1 MKTVFVVG
9 AGPAGMFAARKIA
22 MAGHQVIIFNR
33 DIKPGGLAEYGIYP
47 SKDKMRSGLR
57 KQFAAV
63 LAMPNVH
70 YFGHVPIG
78 TNRALTIQELQNFK
92 PAAIVFAVGAQGTKK
107 VGLPGED
114 SKGVYSAKDFVYHY
128 NRLPPFA
135 TRDFSTGR
143 RIAIVGIGNVMVDIA
158 RWLMIDDPRHTTEE
172 VIVIARRGPFEA
184 KFDKKEFAHIEQHLD
199 RTDFQ
204 QELERIKDK
213 LAAVGQDVSK
223 LANDTFPVLSK
234 PVNRT
239 AGPRL
244 LFRFLSSP
252 KEIQAGPDG
261 RIRSLTVTENTLVQ
275 EDGSVASKAT
285 DETVEIDVDT
295 VIFAIGDVHDA
306 MLGIPTSA
314 TGYVTSDSTDPK
326 QTSYA
331 VFDPKKGQILDGIC
345 VVGWARRPSEG
356 LVGIAR
362 HDAELG
368 AEHVLEY
375 LKRVP
380 ETDSR
385 SPEQIG
391 QYLEDK
397 NVQVVKKPDLGYLGK
412 VEEEEAKKQGLTF
425 FKFNDD
431 AAMLAAIQRE
441 KARARS
447 ERSFIGSDTVPI
459 RCLRPSIQVQC
470 ALPSEAAAISTFVDN
485 LIRLLTQSGYIPV
498 SIDNIEIALREALNN
513 AVVHGNR
520 GDQGRH
526 VCVRCRYESGDISIL
541 VSDEGEGFDLS
552 KLPDPTAPG
561 GIYSTHGRGIYLM
574 NAFMDEVRFEHG
586 GSVVRMRKRVAVS
599 MANSACPNVRT
610 APA

>member
-1 MKTVFVVG
+1 
-9 AGPAGMFAARKIA
+9 
-22 MAGHQVIIFNR
+22 
-33 DIKPGGLAEYGIYP
+33 
-47 SKDKMRSGLR
+47 
-57 KQFAAV
+57 
-63 LAMPNVH
+63 MPNVH

-78 TNRALTIQELQNFK
+78 TNCALTIQELQGFN

-128 NRLPPFA
+128 NLLPPFA
-135 TRDFSTGR
+135 TRDFSIGK

-158 RWLMIDDPRHTTEE
+158 RWLMIDDPRHTAEE
-172 VIVIARRGPFEA
+172 LIAIARRGPFEA
-184 KFDKKEFAHIEQHLD
+184 KFDKKRFANIEQHLD
-199 RTDFQ
+199 RAGFQ

-223 LANDTFPVLSK
+223 LANDTFSVLSK
-234 PVNRT
+234 PVNRI

-252 KEIQAGPDG
+252 KEIQAGPGG

-275 EDGSVASKAT
+275 EDGSVAAKAT
-285 DETVEIDVDT
+285 DETGEIDKDT

-306 MLGIPTSA
+306 TLGIPTGA
-314 TGYVTSDSTDPK
+314 TGYVTRHSTDPK
-326 QTSYA
+326 QTSYE
-331 VFDPKKGQILDGIC
+331 VFDPQKGQILDGIY
-345 VVGWARRPSEG
+345 VVGWARRASQG

-385 SPEQIG
+385 SPRQIR

-397 NVQVVKKPDLGYLGK
+397 DVQVVNKPDVGYLGK
-412 VEEEEAKKQGLTF
+412 VEEDEAKKQGLTY

-447 ERSFIGSDTVPI
+447 ERAFIGLDTVPI
-459 RCLRPSIQVQC
+459 PCLRPSIQLQC
-470 ALPSEAAAISTFVDN
+470 ALPSEAAAISTCVDN
-485 LIRLLTQSGYIPV
+485 LIRLLTQSRCIPV
-498 SIDNIEIALREALNN
+498 SEDNIEIALREVLNN

-520 GDQGRH
+520 GDPRRH
-526 VCVRCRYESGDISIL
+526 VCVKCRCESGDISIA

-552 KLPDPTAPG
+552 KVPDPTAPG
-561 GIYSTHGRGIYLM
+561 SIYSIHGRGIYLM
-574 NAFMDEVRFEHG
+574 KAFMDEVRFEHG
-586 GSVVRMRKRVAVS
+586 GSVVWMRKRVFEAE
-599 MANSACPNVRT
+599 R
-610 APA
+610 